1 VAGYTSEYKLMSD
14 SLDMT
19 RLLNN
24 ARVRLPGALDTA
36 IRWEF
41 YEAVNEFLQES
52 NIWQQDIPLSVDT
65 TTATWVLPDP
75 PVTPCS
81 IHRLWSIKGSD
92 GLQRTGSM
100 QVPGTIILDAIPQ
113 QADTYTVTVVTTVSD
128 PVDTDSNPELPAWIM
143 SKYCNDLTGGVI
155 GRMMTQ
161 VAKPYSN
168 TTMAVYYMKRFQ
180 SAISKAS
187 VESRHQNIF
196 GAQRWRFP
204 GGFQTRKTQPWLGP
218 V

>member
-1 VAGYTSEYKLMSD
+1 MAD
-14 SLDMT
+14 SADVT

-24 ARVRLPGALDTA
+24 ARVRLPGALDAA

-52 NIWQQDIPLSVDT
+52 NLWQQDISLAVTSS
-65 TTATWVLPDP
+65 TATYTLGSP
-75 PVTPCS
+75 PVTPCA

-92 GLQRTGSM
+92 GLQRTGTM
-100 QVPGTIILDAIPQ
+100 QVPGTLVLDATPQ
-113 QADTYTVTVVTTVSD
+113 QADTYTVTVVTTVES
-128 PVDTDSNPELPAWIM
+128 PTDGDANPQFPAWIM
-143 SKYCNDLTGGVI
+143 TKYGNDLTGGVI

-168 TTMAVYYMKRFQ
+168 PTMAVYYLKRFQ
-180 SAISKAS
+180 SAMSKAS

-196 GAQRWRFP
+196 GGQRWRFP
-204 GGFQTRKTQPWLGP
+204 MGFQTRKTQPWLGP

>member
-1 VAGYTSEYKLMSD
+1 MK
-14 SLDMT
+14 

-24 ARVRLPGALDTA
+24 ARVRLPGALDAA

-52 NIWQQDIPLSVDT
+52 NLWQQDIALPVT
-65 TTATWVLPDP
+65 NATATYTLPAP
-75 PVTPCS
+75 PLVPS
-81 IHRLWSIKGSD
+81 DIHRLWSIKGSD
-92 GLQRTGSM
+92 GLQRTGTM
-100 QVPGTIILDAIPQ
+100 QVPGVLILDHIPQ

-128 PVDTDSNPELPAWIM
+128 PTDTDANPELPAWILT
-143 SKYCNDLTGGVI
+143 KYGNDLAGGVI

-168 TTMAVYYMKRFQ
+168 PTMAVYYLKRFQ
-180 SAISKAS
+180 SAISKAG

-196 GAQRWRFP
+196 GGQRWRFP